1 MSRDLRNPLARARG
15 LGSAKEGVS
24 HWMLQRVTALGLVF
38 LTVWFVV
45 TVLGL
50 MHSDYATARATLAK
64 PWNAVLLAALLITM
78 FRHAVLGLQV
88 VIEDYVHSS
97 ARFAAVLV
105 VRLGCY
111 ALAAAG
117 VLATLKI
124 AFGLFG
130 QLRTGSFPT

>member
-88 VIEDYVHSS
+88 VIEDYVHTRWLEVASLVLIK
-97 ARFAAVLV
+97 FIAVLA
-105 VRLGCY
+105 
-111 ALAAAG
+111 ALAG
-117 VLATLKI
+117 VLAV
-124 AFGLFG
+124 
-130 QLRTGSFPT
+130 LRVALGS

>member
-50 MHSDYATARATLAK
+50 THSDYATARATLAK
-64 PWNAVLLAALLITM
+64 PWNAVLLAALLITL

-88 VIEDYVHSS
+88 VIEDYVHTRWLEVASLVLIK
-97 ARFAAVLV
+97 FIAVLA
-105 VRLGCY
+105 
-111 ALAAAG
+111 ALAG
-117 VLATLKI
+117 VLAV
-124 AFGLFG
+124 
-130 QLRTGSFPT
+130 LRVALGS

>member
-88 VIEDYVHSS
+88 VIEDYVHTRWLEVVSLVLIK
-97 ARFAAVLV
+97 FIAVLA
-105 VRLGCY
+105 
-111 ALAAAG
+111 ALAG
-117 VLATLKI
+117 VLAV
-124 AFGLFG
+124 
-130 QLRTGSFPT
+130 LRVALGS

>member
-64 PWNAVLLAALLITM
+64 PWNAVLLAALLITL

-88 VIEDYVHSS
+88 VIEDYVHTRWLEVASLVLIK
-97 ARFAAVLV
+97 FIAVLA
-105 VRLGCY
+105 
-111 ALAAAG
+111 ALAG
-117 VLATLKI
+117 VLAV
-124 AFGLFG
+124 
-130 QLRTGSFPT
+130 LRVALGS

>member
-64 PWNAVLLAALLITM
+64 PWNAVLLAALLITT

-88 VIEDYVHSS
+88 VIEDYVHTRWLEVASLVLIK
-97 ARFAAVLV
+97 FIAVLA
-105 VRLGCY
+105 
-111 ALAAAG
+111 ALAG
-117 VLATLKI
+117 VLAV
-124 AFGLFG
+124 
-130 QLRTGSFPT
+130 LRVALGS